1 MRGTERSGGPD
12 TGTVIAARGG
22 DRRALDELLAD
33 CVPLV
38 YNIVGRAL
46 NGHSDVDDV
55 VQETLL
61 RIVRGL
67 PDLRDPRSFRSWMV
81 AIAVH
86 QVRDLEQQHRAARH
100 RRADLEAAEQ
110 LPDPGSDFAALTIL
124 RLRLTDQRREVAEA
138 TRWLDGD
145 DQELLALWWL
155 EQTGELDRAELT
167 LALGLSGRHAA
178 VRVQR
183 MKEQMETARS
193 VVRALHHVGHPGSCT
208 ELAALTRD
216 WDGTPSPLWRKRLA
230 RHVRGCA
237 ACGGQIGELLPM
249 NRLLGGLPLLVP
261 PAGLVAQVLPAA
273 APHTAV
279 PHTAV
284 PHTAVPHAAVPHTAV
299 PHPSGLSGAP
309 GRARAAH
316 SRPPRGARSVFRR
329 PPVAGAAALAAAAV
343 IVAGVLVATHLTA
356 APPGP
361 LAADAAPAPTVST
374 SAAVTPQA
382 AAPSGIPS
390 TTPTPSR
397 TPTPTPTVTP
407 SRHPVPAATVPVAR
421 SAKKG
426 VGVWTFPGVDQA
438 LTQSGASWYYTW
450 STRHQGVAGSGTA
463 GFVPMIWGA
472 ASVTDAALAQAR
484 AESPYLLGFNE
495 PDMAAQSNMTV
506 EQALSLWPRLSA
518 AGRTVGSP
526 AVAYGGDT
534 AGGWLDRFMSGA
546 AARGYRV
553 DFIALHWYGG
563 DFSTPAAV
571 SRLKSYLQAVHD
583 RYHKPIWL
591 TEYALIDFSHG
602 TRFPTPQ
609 QQASFVTASTAM
621 LAALPYVQRYAWFGL
636 PASDT
641 APSSGLFRSGAVAT
655 EAGRAFRAAG

>member
-1 MRGTERSGGPD
+1 MRETYRSGPD

-22 DRRALDELLAD
+22 DQRALDALLAQ

-46 NGHSDVDDV
+46 DGHSDVDDV

-67 PDLRDPRSFRSWMV
+67 PGLRDPGSFRSWMV

-86 QVRDLEQQHRAARH
+86 QVRDREQYQRAARH
-100 RRADLEAAEQ
+100 HRADLETAEQ
-110 LPDPGSDFAALTIL
+110 LPDPGSDFAAVTIL

-145 DQELLALWWL
+145 DQALLALWWL
-155 EQTGELDRAELT
+155 EQTGELDRAELSG
-167 LALGLSGRHAA
+167 ALGLSGSHAA

-183 MKEQMETARS
+183 MKEQMESARM
-193 VVRALHHVGHPGSCT
+193 VVRALNHTGHAGGCAA
-208 ELAALTRD
+208 LGALTRG

-237 ACGGQIGELLPM
+237 ACGGQVGELLPM

-261 PAGLVAQVLPAA
+261 PAGLGAHVLRAVSPNAA
-273 APHTAV
+273 IAHAVLPHTAV
-279 PHTAV
+279 A
-284 PHTAVPHAAVPHTAV
+284 HATGQGA
-299 PHPSGLSGAP
+299 AP
-309 GRARAAH
+309 GRSHAAH
-316 SRPPRGARSVFRR
+316 PRRPRGLRSAFRR

-343 IVAGVLVATHLTA
+343 IVASALVAAHLTA
-356 APPGP
+356 RPAGP
-361 LAADAAPAPTVST
+361 LAADASPGPRVST
-374 SAAVTPQA
+374 AAPVTPSAAP
-382 AAPSGIPS
+382 PSVVPP
-390 TTPTPSR
+390 TTATPSR
-397 TPTPTPTVTP
+397 ITPTAARPGSP
-407 SRHPVPAATVPVAR
+407 SRLPAPAVTVPAAP

-438 LTQSGASWYYTW
+438 LTQSRASWYYTW
-450 STRHQGVAGSGTA
+450 STQHQGIAGSGAA

-472 ASVTDAALAQAR
+472 ASVTDTALSQAR
-484 AESPYLLGFNE
+484 ANGPYLLGFNE

-506 EQALSLWPRLSA
+506 DQTLSLWPKLIS
-518 AGRTVGSP
+518 AGRTLGSP

-534 AGGWLDRFMSGA
+534 PGGWLDRFMSGA
-546 AARGYRV
+546 ATRGYRV

-563 DFSTPAAV
+563 DFSTPSAV
-571 SRLKSYLQAVHD
+571 SQLKSYLQAVHD

-591 TEYALIDFSHG
+591 TEYALIDFSQG

-621 LAALPYVQRYAWFGL
+621 LAALPFLQRYAWFGL
-636 PASDT
+636 SALDT
-641 APSSGLFRSGAVAT
+641 GPSSGLFRSGAVAT
-655 EAGRAFRAAG
+655 EAGRAFRDAH